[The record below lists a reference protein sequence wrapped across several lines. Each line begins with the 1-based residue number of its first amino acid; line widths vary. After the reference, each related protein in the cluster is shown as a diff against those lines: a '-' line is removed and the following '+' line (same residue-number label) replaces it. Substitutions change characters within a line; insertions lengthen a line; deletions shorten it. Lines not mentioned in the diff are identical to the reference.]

1 MEIDITKNDPVE
13 VTTEAGNKYRLYRH
27 GELHPKSP
35 KPDDI
40 KNRVYL
46 RSQELY
52 GKGLNTVEYYERY
65 YQIKPKD
72 KSKII
77 KLWYSTNKDYDYIVD
92 CVFLEDCIPF
102 NAEDNRQHLIPR
114 EEYKTE
120 YQWKHEDDRS
130 IKPDA
135 EPVVIEFWSLE
146 QHKYITAYFYHISD
160 TEPTAYKTEYQ
171 WKLDG
176 RKVKDYNDFQ
186 KRTFNI
192 NGIVK
197 TYKYYHKDN
206 TYLI

>member
-1 MEIDITKNDPVE
+1 MIIDLKSSDPIEI
-13 VTTEAGNKYRLYRH
+13 TTEAGNKYRLYRH

-35 KPDDI
+35 KPDDVR
-40 KNRVYL
+40 NRVYL

-65 YQIKPKD
+65 RQVKPKD

-77 KLWYSTNKDYDYIVD
+77 KLWYSKDKDYDYIVD

-102 NAEDNRQHLIPR
+102 NEEDNRQHLIPR

-130 IKPDA
+130 IKPGA
-135 EPVVIEFWSLE
+135 EPVVIEFWSQKKRE
-146 QHKYITAYFYHISD
+146 DIQAEFYHISD
-160 TEPTAYKTEYQ
+160 TEPTVYKTEYQ

-176 RKVKDYNDFQ
+176 RKVRNKKDYQ
-186 KRTFNI
+186 ERTFNI
-192 NGIVK
+192 HGIDK
-197 TYKYYHKDN
+197 TYRYYHRDN
-206 TYLI
+206 TYLD